1 MVLGI
6 VLIIFSLSVSSFSI
20 KKVGLT
26 RSLMQAVAFVVITIG
41 IWGATLYVLKT
52 FLIQDWLLVN
62 NRQPTNTITTYGMIT
77 KYNHQFQR
85 GDIVSHTHEW
95 ISNAFVL
102 SRVIGLPGENLT
114 ITNAGSVL
122 INDVVLDEP
131 YAIGETKIYPWNEPV
146 SYTIPEN
153 RYYLMNDPRESPKKD
168 SRHLGPYA
176 PEKILGVFYPAPPF
190 AQKIVTFLT
199 QN

>member
-1 MVLGI
+1 
-6 VLIIFSLSVSSFSI
+6 
-20 KKVGLT
+20 
-26 RSLMQAVAFVVITIG
+26 MQAVAFVVITIG